1 MSAASLM
8 ADTTLDLAVR
18 LELTAKSITQVA
30 IDAGN
35 TSMSRAGRTEWNET
49 DWDVAVALRET
60 LADAIADSDLAREIN
75 RRSAL

>member
-1 MSAASLM
+1 MNAKHLIE
-8 ADTTLDLAVR
+8 DTVLDLTIR